1 MTVFIAVV
9 CALSAFLFGFLFG
22 ALSAPAAKNAKPE
35 KPAVSDE
42 ELKKLKKEYSNF
54 LSYDGSEQL

>member
-9 CALSAFLFGFLFG
+9 SALSAFLFGFLFG
-22 ALSAPAAKNAKPE
+22 VLSAPAAKNAKCE

-42 ELKKLKKEYSNF
+42 ELEKLKKEYSNF
-54 LSYDGSEQL
+54 LSYDGSEQS